1 MLEFLD
7 VLGEKEVGYA
17 GHGMDGAL
25 AKVRG
30 GAMGGFTESFE
41 AQPKVSFVGGDDL

>member
-1 MLEFLD
+1 MFTLLKFLD

-25 AKVRG
+25 AGKYDFSV
-30 GAMGGFTESFE
+30 GATNGQNLWFW
-41 AQPKVSFVGGDDL
+41 